1 MTVSLVSCLF
11 AGCAV
16 AACGVLALGWRRSPA
31 DALVALPTLAAG
43 AAICLAGASRFA
55 ALRQDPLTGQELAAL
70 VCVAALAAVVLGV
83 GWSTRGT
90 PR

>member
-1 MTVSLVSCLF
+1 VTVTLVSCLY

-16 AACGVLALGWRRSPA
+16 AACGVFALGWRRSPT
-31 DALVALPTLAAG
+31 DALVAVPALAAG

-83 GWSTRGT
+83 GWTARGT